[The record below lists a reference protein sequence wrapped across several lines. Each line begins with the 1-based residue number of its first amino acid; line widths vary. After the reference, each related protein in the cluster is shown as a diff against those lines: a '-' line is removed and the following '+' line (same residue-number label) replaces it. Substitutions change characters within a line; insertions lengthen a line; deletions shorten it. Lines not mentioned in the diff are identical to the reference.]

1 MDITTQLNALLD
13 LAEKLGIEVR
23 QVPLDDGG
31 GGFCKLRGRRI
42 LFVDVLADTSDQ
54 IARVAGAL
62 ASLPELQ
69 DQYVVPQLRELLERY
84 CAE

>member
-1 MDITTQLNALLD
+1 MDTATQLNALLD
-13 LAEKLGIEVR
+13 LAEQFGIEVR

-31 GGFCKLRGRRI
+31 GGLCELRGRRI

-62 ASLPELQ
+62 ACLPELENK
-69 DQYVVPQLRELLERY
+69 YVVPQLRELLERY